1 MEENLADQRK
11 SYEKSVLNRKNL
23 EDKPMRLFKRWFD
36 EVEKADQI
44 AENNAMTLSTIDKD
58 GFPKNRVVLLKK
70 FNDKGFVFYTNYHS
84 EKGMSILKNPR
95 VCLSFF
101 WPVLER
107 QVIVKGRAEKVP
119 PEESDRYFS
128 TRPRGSRIGA
138 WVSPQSKIIEGR
150 KSLEDKKIEL
160 IQKFEG
166 QTVDRPD
173 FWGGFLIKPLSV
185 EFWQGRPS
193 RLHDRFKY
201 NKEENNWKIFR
212 LAP

>member
-173 FWGGFLIKPLSV
+173 FWGGFLVKPLSV